1 MLKWQNMIQK
11 LHIQKGT
18 LASIETEVLCGWAE
32 LLRIE
37 ASLKYLVG
45 DMEVLRSLSGAQFV
59 IELTRA
65 MTEINGILCDG
76 FSAERELRYLNNMY
90 DAIVD
95 LQPQSNVNLVQV
107 ESYFTHVS
115 DMADCVLR
123 KAGSWGNVIAID
135 ESTARS
141 FLIAMLNVLLDLRE
155 DGLSEANKNE
165 LESVCYSLNVSLAA
179 YRGEV
184 YEEPL
189 SVIEQPAEREAPEVT
204 EEETGEWFSEL
215 GGDDIQPVTTS
226 DINQNSKNE
235 AFSQK
240 IDSPDELEEIQSKV
254 DGLTEQQSA
263 LSKQRP
269 ETPQTDKKYGLVL
282 WGGILLV
289 GSVFFWFIP
298 TMLLG
303 GFLMLLSFGFGGL
316 VFEREKKMILAHE
329 KKLDSVVADLEYWQK
344 QKNQLQLSEYF
355 NKKQHLKTGQFE
367 RYKIARK
374 EIEAMPRYQTWRQEV
389 LQKHGKQCAICSTRQ
404 NVEVDH
410 YPHSMYSLVKSAGI
424 LDLPSSEQRLIRAY
438 EFTPLWDVNNGAPLC
453 REHHRQTTSSQT
465 YHRLNNT

>member
-1 MLKWQNMIQK
+1 MIQK

-189 SVIEQPAEREAPEVT
+189 SVIEQPAEREAPRLPKRRLANGSANSVAMT
-204 EEETGEWFSEL
+204 FSL
-215 GGDDIQPVTTS
+215 
-226 DINQNSKNE
+226 
-235 AFSQK
+235 
-240 IDSPDELEEIQSKV
+240 
-254 DGLTEQQSA
+254 
-263 LSKQRP
+263 
-269 ETPQTDKKYGLVL
+269 
-282 WGGILLV
+282 
-289 GSVFFWFIP
+289 
-298 TMLLG
+298 
-303 GFLMLLSFGFGGL
+303 
-316 VFEREKKMILAHE
+316 
-329 KKLDSVVADLEYWQK
+329 
-344 QKNQLQLSEYF
+344 
-355 NKKQHLKTGQFE
+355 
-367 RYKIARK
+367 
-374 EIEAMPRYQTWRQEV
+374 
-389 LQKHGKQCAICSTRQ
+389 
-404 NVEVDH
+404 
-410 YPHSMYSLVKSAGI
+410 
-424 LDLPSSEQRLIRAY
+424 
-438 EFTPLWDVNNGAPLC
+438 
-453 REHHRQTTSSQT
+453 
-465 YHRLNNT
+465 